1 MAKQSDV
8 KNIET
13 EKFIKNLEATA
24 TYKNIN
30 KGFKWDNIPRF
41 AIITG
46 ENGSGKTALLEQIDK
61 IHSLLEPYKSNNQK
75 YIFNNHI
82 NSYIKYLD
90 TFTLANKH
98 YTYNNT
104 SKTTLKNLY
113 RQVTDLRKDN
123 NLFKIFER
131 YLKEHHNRGIT
142 FEDFVTGN
150 FRDFSPQ
157 EQIMLKQWR
166 ENFSVSLRQYAAFFK
181 RHNITE
187 DKFVLMSQDEF
198 DQWLDSI
205 YDTNIESKP
214 IIFDEQLLIN
224 IYGEYFINFENYKR
238 DLEIS
243 NPEKQVKEIYEMVEK
258 RIGKNPLDTINKQ
271 LEKCY
276 SKYKID
282 ITKDL
287 NNTLNF
293 ICRDRENQEIK
304 IPLNELSLGEQLII
318 SLFLW
323 QYDKNVIDST
333 ILLLDEP
340 DSHLNPKMTKT
351 LIDTLKNSVV
361 KELDCQIIM
370 TTHSLS
376 SVAYCDEEDLFFMEN
391 GKIRKISKP
400 EAIQRLSDGVMTF
413 DVAMNTIRQ
422 IQESTKP
429 TLMVEGKLDKLH
441 IENFYKLSNKEI
453 LFEIIECN
461 GADNMKHFLIVFQQ
475 LNISKEKILFL
486 CDYDDKGKS
495 NECKIKEKGYSAI
508 FTLDIESLLQSD
520 DRIRLKNYPIEMLY
534 PLDVLQK
541 YGLVNEISMDIFIK
555 DLGRERQKEVTKNYE
570 NDLSTNKAKWEIKN
584 DSKAKLNFAQKE
596 IQELSFP
603 QDFEEI
609 KSLTQRIEKHFN
621 HT

>member
-1 MAKQSDV
+1 M
-8 KNIET
+8 
-13 EKFIKNLEATA
+13 
-24 TYKNIN
+24 
-30 KGFKWDNIPRF
+30 
-41 AIITG
+41 
-46 ENGSGKTALLEQIDK
+46 
-61 IHSLLEPYKSNNQK
+61 
-75 YIFNNHI
+75 
-82 NSYIKYLD
+82 
-90 TFTLANKH
+90 
-98 YTYNNT
+98 
-104 SKTTLKNLY
+104 
-113 RQVTDLRKDN
+113 
-123 NLFKIFER
+123 
-131 YLKEHHNRGIT
+131 KEHHNRGIT